1 VITCLYVA
9 SLSSYCV
16 PPAQGTKIGQS
27 SLSVNAF
34 RQMCGRA
41 GRLGLDASG
50 QAVLMIND
58 GPAERAAAAA
68 LVAKDLDPLASRL
81 HDARGGGLHK
91 LLLEMVCLGRLRRVG
106 DVPAFTQ
113 VGLVA
118 QWSARLAPVQAV
130 ISFHPLPSLSSLSSA
145 R

>member
-1 VITCLYVA
+1 
-9 SLSSYCV
+9 
-16 PPAQGTKIGQS
+16 
-27 SLSVNAF
+27 
-34 RQMCGRA
+34 MCGRA

-113 VGLVA
+113 VGLVMQS
-118 QWSARLAPVQAV
+118 QWSPPGSCAGRCL
-130 ISFHPLPSLSSLSSA
+130 ISSHFPHPCFFVVLSSA
-145 R
+145 PSWRCSTPRQPRPTPTPR